1 MTGLESKFYI
11 LSLSWLKTTTYWKDI
26 ENLINGQGLGLLL
39 SLLGLI
45 FLLYCVKAGGFFLKE
60 APLVADWHLGDVG
73 KHQILP
79 L

>member
-11 LSLSWLKTTTYWKDI
+11 LSLSWLETTTYWKDI
-26 ENLINGQGLGLLL
+26 EDLINRQRLGLLL
-39 SLLGLI
+39 SLLGLV
-45 FLLYCVKAGGFFLKE
+45 FLLYCVEASGFFLKE
-60 APLVADWHLGDVG
+60 APLVTDWHFRDVR